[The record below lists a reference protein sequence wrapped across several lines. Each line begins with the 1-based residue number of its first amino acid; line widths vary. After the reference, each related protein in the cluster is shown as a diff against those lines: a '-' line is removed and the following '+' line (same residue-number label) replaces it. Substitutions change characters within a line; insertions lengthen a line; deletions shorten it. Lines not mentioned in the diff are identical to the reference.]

1 MGFRIHKALIIPCF
15 VAHASIAGK
24 LNGNALLLNANLQVS
39 GESGREVRDL
49 NAETLN
55 CPTCGAA
62 VSTAATHCS
71 FCDARLATVACP
83 RCFAMMFVGSLHCSR
98 CGAKAT
104 KAEKLEAASRLCPRC
119 RVEMEAIAVGS
130 ATLRECARCDGMWVD
145 VESFEKIINERE
157 EHSAVLG
164 APTQVQ
170 KRSGESHEP
179 NKVRYVPCPECN
191 QLMNRVNFARCSG
204 VVVDVCKGHGT
215 WFDHDEL
222 QQIIEFVQ
230 SGGLGAS
237 RVLEKREI
245 VEERARLQREQLAAI
260 SQHNPL
266 LNMSSGEDRRSGV
279 VSAARELLKLMLD

>member
-1 MGFRIHKALIIPCF
+1 VK
-15 VAHASIAGK
+15 
-24 LNGNALLLNANLQVS
+24 
-39 GESGREVRDL
+39 DL

-62 VSTAATHCS
+62 ASTAATHCS
-71 FCDARLATVACP
+71 FCDARLATIACP
-83 RCFAMMFVGSLHCSR
+83 RCFAMMFVGSQHCSR

-104 KAEKLEAASRLCPRC
+104 KAEKLEAATTRRCPRC

-130 ATLRECARCDGMWVD
+130 ASLRECVRCDGMWVD
-145 VESFEKIINERE
+145 VESFEKIISERE

-164 APTQVQ
+164 APMQVQ
-170 KRSGESHEP
+170 KRKGEGHEP

-230 SGGLGAS
+230 SGGLGAA
-237 RVLEKREI
+237 RVLEKREL
-245 VEERARLQREQLAAI
+245 VEERDRLRQEQLVA
-260 SQHNPL
+260 NFPPNL
-266 LNMSSGEDRRSGV
+266 LMNMSSGEERRSGV